1 MPEPVEV
8 LITLPFPEALVEQLR
23 SVSSRLHITVHR
35 ARSAEEVPDSM
46 WQRTE
51 VLYTNRVLPAPS
63 KAPNLRWIQFH
74 WAGVDHAIED
84 PILEKPDL
92 VATTLSG
99 AAAPQ
104 MAEYTL
110 MMLLALGHNLRE
122 MIEHQQRKE
131 WPKDRWERFSPKELS
146 ESTVGI
152 VGYGSIGR
160 EVARLL
166 SAFGA
171 TVLATKRDV
180 MHPEDDG
187 YSPKGLGD
195 PTGELPRR
203 LYPPQARVSML
214 KECDYVV
221 ITVPLTSE
229 TKGMIG
235 AEEISALKEGA
246 YLVDV
251 SRGEVVDHEALITA
265 LRERRLGGVALD
277 VFPEEP
283 LPEDSPLWNFPN
295 VIISPH
301 ISGNTPYYDE
311 RAVALFSENLQ
322 RYLAGLPL
330 YNIIDPKRGY

>member
-8 LITLPFPEALVEQLR
+8 LITLPFPDVLVEQLR
-23 SVSSRLHITVHR
+23 SVSPRLHITVHR
-35 ARSAEEVPDSM
+35 ARSAEEVPDSL

-51 VLYTNRVLPAPS
+51 VLYTNRVLPAPG

-84 PILEKPDL
+84 PILEKPGL

-104 MAEYTL
+104 MAEYAL

-122 MIEHQQRKE
+122 MIEHQQREE
-131 WPKDRWERFSPKELS
+131 WPKDRWERFSPRELS

-187 YSPKGLGD
+187 YSPEGLGD

-221 ITVPLTSE
+221 ITVPLTAE

-235 AEEISALKEGA
+235 GEEISALKEGA
-246 YLVDV
+246 YIVDV
-251 SRGEVVDHEALITA
+251 SRGEVVDHEALISA
-265 LRERRLGGVALD
+265 LRERRLGGVVLD

-283 LPEDSPLWNFPN
+283 LPKDSPLWKFPK

-311 RAVALFSENLQ
+311 RAVALFSENLR
-322 RYLAGLPL
+322 RYLADLPP

>member
-23 SVSSRLHITVHR
+23 SVSPRLHITVHR

-51 VLYTNRVLPAPS
+51 VLYTNRVLPAPG
-63 KAPNLRWIQFH
+63 KAPKLRWIQFH

-84 PILEKPDL
+84 PILEKPGL

-104 MAEYTL
+104 MAEYAL

-122 MIEHQQRKE
+122 MIEHQQREE
-131 WPKDRWERFSPKELS
+131 WPKDRWERFSPRELS

-160 EVARLL
+160 ELARLL

-171 TVLATKRDV
+171 TVVATKRDV

-187 YSPKGLGD
+187 YSPEGLGD

-221 ITVPLTSE
+221 ITVPLTAE

-246 YLVDV
+246 YIVDV
-251 SRGEVVDHEALITA
+251 SRGEVVDHEALISA

-283 LPEDSPLWNFPN
+283 LPEDSPLWKFPK

-311 RAVALFSENLQ
+311 RAVALFSENLR
-322 RYLAGLPL
+322 RYLADLPP

>member
-8 LITLPFPEALVEQLR
+8 LITLPFPDVLVEQLR
-23 SVSSRLHITVHR
+23 SVSPRLHITVHR
-35 ARSAEEVPDSM
+35 ARSAEEVPDSL

-51 VLYTNRVLPAPS
+51 VLYTNRVLPAPG

-84 PILEKPDL
+84 PILEKPGL

-104 MAEYTL
+104 MAEYAL

-122 MIEHQQRKE
+122 MIEHRQREE
-131 WPKDRWERFSPKELS
+131 WPKDRWERFSPRELS

-187 YSPKGLGD
+187 YSPEGLGD

-221 ITVPLTSE
+221 ITVPLTAE

-235 AEEISALKEGA
+235 GEEISALKEGA
-246 YLVDV
+246 YIVDV
-251 SRGEVVDHEALITA
+251 SRGEVVDHEALISA

-283 LPEDSPLWNFPN
+283 LPKDSPLWKFPK

-311 RAVALFSENLQ
+311 RAVALFSENLR
-322 RYLAGLPL
+322 RYLADLPP

>member
-8 LITLPFPEALVEQLR
+8 LITLPFPDVLVEQLR
-23 SVSSRLHITVHR
+23 SVSPRLHITVHR
-35 ARSAEEVPDSM
+35 ARSAEEVPDSL

-51 VLYTNRVLPAPS
+51 VLYTNRVLPAPG

-84 PILEKPDL
+84 PILEKPGL

-104 MAEYTL
+104 MAEYAL

-122 MIEHQQRKE
+122 MFEHQQREE
-131 WPKDRWERFSPKELS
+131 WPKDRWERFSPRELS

-187 YSPKGLGD
+187 YSPEGLGD

-221 ITVPLTSE
+221 ITVPLTAE

-246 YLVDV
+246 YIVDV
-251 SRGEVVDHEALITA
+251 SRGEVVDHEALISA
-265 LRERRLGGVALD
+265 LRERRLGGVVLD

-283 LPEDSPLWNFPN
+283 LPKDSPLWKFPK

-311 RAVALFSENLQ
+311 RAVALFSENLR
-322 RYLAGLPL
+322 RYLADLPP